1 MNILQEHNWDFPKKI
16 EVSDS
21 AKDLLLKL
29 LIKDQNERIREKGR
43 FNEIKKHDFFKG
55 IDFDKLLKKQ
65 IEAPFKPV
73 LNSLD
78 ISNFYHDFT

>member
-43 FNEIKKHDFFKG
+43 FNEIKNM
-55 IDFDKLLKKQ
+55 ILLK
-65 IEAPFKPV
+65 V
-73 LNSLD
+73 LILIN
-78 ISNFYHDFT
+78 Y